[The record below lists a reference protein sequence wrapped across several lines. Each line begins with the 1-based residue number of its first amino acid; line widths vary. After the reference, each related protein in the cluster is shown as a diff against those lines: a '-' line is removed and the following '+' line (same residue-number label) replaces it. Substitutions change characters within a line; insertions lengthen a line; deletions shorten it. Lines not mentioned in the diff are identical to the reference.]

1 MLVVESLHWLGKV
14 MGVEAKCRDGLVDW
28 VERTAIDFSR
38 GVEEILAEVVVFFL
52 ALAAEE
58 SLSESADGH

>member
-14 MGVEAKCRDGLVDW
+14 MGVEAKCSDGLVDW

-38 GVEEILAEVVVFFL
+38 GVEEILAEVVV
-52 ALAAEE
+52 
-58 SLSESADGH
+58 